1 MMEAADNSSI
11 AAMRAMIQRIATGPE
26 LSKDLSFDEAREAME
41 LVLQNRVDPVQAG
54 VFLIALR
61 MKRETDDENRGV
73 LQALMDAT
81 EYATAA
87 VEDVVQIAD
96 PFDGYVRGLPV
107 AAFLPPMLSACGVP
121 CISVGAESV
130 GPKYGATHRKVLRAA
145 GVDVDLT
152 PQAAAQRLADTSVG
166 WAYIDQRYS
175 CPALHDLVGLRTLI
189 VKRPCLTTTEVLP
202 RPVRGQARTHLVT
215 GYVHKPYPRIY
226 ALLAKH
232 AGYDSAMLVRGVEG
246 GVIPSLQQTS
256 KYVYFRGHGEVREQ
270 RLDPQ
275 DIGISAESR
284 AVPLP
289 DGLPAAVG
297 RPDAIGSAMNVD
309 AVAEAAAQVGLD
321 ALRGASGPACESL
334 VYASALCLY
343 HLERAP
349 SLAAAADQARAVLQ
363 SGRALARL
371 DTPNRP

>member
-1 MMEAADNSSI
+1 MTEVAKYSSG
-11 AAMRAMIQRIATGPE
+11 AGMRTIIQRIATGPE
-26 LSKDLSFDEAREAME
+26 LSKDLSFDEAREAMD

-81 EYATAA
+81 HYATAE

-96 PFDGYVRGLPV
+96 PFDGFVRGLPV
-107 AAFLPPMLSACGVP
+107 AAFLPPVLAACGLP
-121 CISVGAESV
+121 CVSVGAESV

-152 PQAAAQRLADTSVG
+152 PQAAAQQVGDTRIG
-166 WAYIDQRYS
+166 WAYVDQRHS
-175 CPALHDLVGLRTLI
+175 CPALHDLVALRTLI
-189 VKRPCLTTTEVLP
+189 VKRPCLTTAEVLP
-202 RPVRGQARTHLVT
+202 SPVRGQARTHLVT

-246 GVIPSLQQTS
+246 GVIPSLQQAS
-256 KYVYFRGHGEVREQ
+256 KCVYFRGHGDVQEQ
-270 RLDPQ
+270 RLDPGA
-275 DIGISAESR
+275 IGIDAESR

-289 DGLPAAVG
+289 DDLPAAVE
-297 RPDAIGSAMNVD
+297 RADAIGSAVNAD
-309 AVAEAAAQVGLD
+309 AVAEATAQAGLE
-321 ALRGASGPACESL
+321 ALRGASGPTTDSL
-334 VYASALCLY
+334 VYTSALCLH

-349 SLAAAADQARAVLQ
+349 SLTVAADQARAVLR
-363 SGRALARL
+363 SGQALARL
-371 DTPNRP
+371 EAASRP